1 MTLEEQER
9 YDQLRTS
16 VESLYEQ
23 LEWLS
28 TEKWSEISAPDRLG
42 IKHALAHAQ
51 VALGIEGVLR

>member
-1 MTLEEQER
+1 MTLEESEQ
-9 YDQLRTS
+9 YSMLKTS
-16 VESLYEQ
+16 VEELYEQ

-51 VALGIEGVLR
+51 VALGIEGVLE